1 MRKIFLPILIL
12 SLALLAGCVPPT
24 TGGPAAV
31 TVESEPAQP
40 AAEQAVEPA
49 AAQPE
54 AAAPEPV
61 KGGRLVR
68 AMTSEPAAIDPQGA
82 ASSGLS
88 LVMPYLFDT
97 LVTRDADGSLHPL
110 LAESWVTSDDG
121 TAITMKLKPG
131 VTFHDGSPLNAEA
144 VKLTFDRYLE
154 RGTKSPIYG
163 AVKEIG
169 AVEVIDDLT
178 VRFTFDQPSA
188 TFWSTV
194 TMPYAGILSPASMA
208 AVDASGEGNLV
219 GTGPFMLGEWKAG
232 QSLTLVANP
241 AYAWGAD
248 FMENQGAPYLSE
260 LVFKVIPEATTQM
273 AALEVGEVDVIF
285 VNQPSHMEKLAAHPE
300 LRTEQMV
307 LNSLIYLGFNSQKGP
322 FAEPLVRQALS
333 HAVDKQQILD
343 IALGGLGQ
351 LAYTPLPPTLLGFD
365 PALKQYELGYDPDK
379 ARELLQEA
387 GFEATAGGWQRDGQP
402 LSALLLTSNR
412 APNEAIATLLQ
423 SQLKAIGVPVEIQQL
438 DSRAV
443 QDATNQGAFD
453 LLLWRFE
460 WNDPDGLRIFLGTEA
475 IGSTNRTFYSNPD
488 VDALLAQAAHELD
501 PAARHDL
508 YVQAQQLILQDAPWQ
523 PLYNPVDVMAAR
535 ETVQGVKIGY
545 MGRMLVNDAFVE
557 Q

>member
-1 MRKIFLPILIL
+1 MMRKLFLLILIL
-12 SLALLAGCVPPT
+12 GLLAGCVTPP
-24 TGGPAAV
+24 TGGPGPV
-31 TVESEPAQP
+31 LVESAPDDQPTAEPA
-40 AAEQAVEPA
+40 VSPA
-49 AAQPE
+49 AALLPGQ
-54 AAAPEPV
+54 
-61 KGGRLVR
+61 GGRLVR
-68 AMTSEPAAIDPQGA
+68 AMTSEPAVIDPQGA

-110 LAESWVTSDDG
+110 LAESWETSEDG
-121 TAITMKLKPG
+121 KAITMRLKPG
-131 VTFHDGSPLNAEA
+131 VTFHDGSPLTAEA
-144 VKLTFDRYLE
+144 VKLTFDRYRE
-154 RGTKSPIYG
+154 KGVKSPIYS

-169 AVEVIDDLT
+169 AVEVLDDLT

-188 TFWSTV
+188 TFWSTI
-194 TMPYAGILSPASMA
+194 TMPYAGILSPAAMA
-208 AVDASGEGNLV
+208 AVDASGEGHLI
-219 GTGPFMLGEWKAG
+219 GTGPFMLGEWLAG
-232 QSLTLVANP
+232 QSLTLTANP
-241 AYAWGAD
+241 AYTWGPD

-260 LVFKVIPEATTQM
+260 LVFKVLPEATTQM
-273 AALEVGEVDVIF
+273 TALEVGEVDVIF
-285 VNQPSHMEKLAAHPE
+285 VNQPSHLQKLAANPA
-300 LRTEQMV
+300 LRTEEMV

-322 FAEPLVRQALS
+322 FAEPPVRQALS

-365 PALKQYELGYDPDK
+365 PALKEYELGYNPGK

-387 GFEATAGGWQRDGQP
+387 GFEATADGGWQRDDQP
-402 LSALLLTSNR
+402 LTALLLTSNR

-423 SQLKAIGVPVEIQQL
+423 SQLQAIGVPVEIQQL
-438 DSRAV
+438 DSKAV
-443 QDATNQGAFD
+443 QEATNQGAFD

-460 WNDPDGLRIFLGTEA
+460 WNDPDGLRIFLGSDA

-488 VDALLAQAAHELD
+488 VDALLAAAAHELD

-508 YVQAQQLILQDAPWQ
+508 YVQAQQVILQDAPWQ

-535 ETVQGVKIGY
+535 EAVQGVKIGY
-545 MGRMLVNDAFVE
+545 MGRMLVNDAYVE

>member
-1 MRKIFLPILIL
+1 MRKVFVLFLVT
-12 SLALLAGCVPPT
+12 ALLAGCVAPT
-24 TGGPAAV
+24 TGGPVAV
-31 TVESEPAQP
+31 VVETEPAQP

-97 LVTRDADGSLHPL
+97 LVTRDVDGSLHPL
-110 LAESWVTSDDG
+110 LAESWETSDDG
-121 TAITMKLKPG
+121 KAVTIRLKPD
-131 VTFHDGSPLNAEA
+131 VTFHDGSPLTAEA

-154 RGTKSPIYG
+154 KGTRSPIYG

-169 AVEVIDDLT
+169 AVEVVDELT
-178 VRFTFDQPSA
+178 VRFTFEQPSA
-188 TFWSTV
+188 TFWSTI

-219 GTGPFMLGEWKAG
+219 GTGPFMLGEWLAG

-241 AYAWGAD
+241 DYAWGAA

-260 LVFKVIPEATTQM
+260 LVFKVLPEATTQM
-273 AALEVGEVDVIF
+273 AALEVGEVDVVF
-285 VNQPSHMEKLAAHPE
+285 VNQPSHLEKLAANPE
-300 LRTEQMV
+300 LRTEEMV
-307 LNSLIYLGFNSQKGP
+307 LNSLVYLGFNSQKGP

-333 HAVDKQQILD
+333 RAVDKQQILD

-365 PALKQYELGYDPDK
+365 PALKQYELGYDHDQ
-379 ARELLQEA
+379 ARDLLQEA
-387 GFEATAGGWQRDGQP
+387 GFEATADGGWQRDGQP
-402 LSALLLTSNR
+402 LTGLLLTSNR

-423 SQLKAIGVPVEIQQL
+423 SQLKAIGVPMEIQQL

-443 QDATNQGAFD
+443 QEATNQGAFD

-460 WNDPDGLRIFLGTEA
+460 WNDPDGLRIFLGSDA
-475 IGSTNRTFYSNPD
+475 IGSTNRTFYSNPE

-501 PAARHDL
+501 PAVRHDL

-545 MGRMLVNDAFVE
+545 MGRMLVTDAFVE

>member
-1 MRKIFLPILIL
+1 MRKVFVLFLVT
-12 SLALLAGCVPPT
+12 ALMAGCAAPT
-24 TGGPAAV
+24 TGGPAVV
-31 TVESEPAQP
+31 TVETEPAQP

-88 LVMPYLFDT
+88 LVLPYLFDT

-110 LAESWVTSDDG
+110 LAESWQTSDDG
-121 TAITMKLKPG
+121 KAITIRLKPG
-131 VTFHDGSPLNAEA
+131 VTFHDGSPLTAEA
-144 VKLTFDRYLE
+144 VKLTFERYQE
-154 RGTKSPIYG
+154 KGIKSPIYG

-169 AVEVIDDLT
+169 AVEVVDELT

-188 TFWSTV
+188 TFWSTI
-194 TMPYAGILSPASMA
+194 TMPYAGILSPASIA
-208 AVDASGEGNLV
+208 AVDASSDGHLV
-219 GTGPFMLGEWKAG
+219 GSGPFMLGEWLAG
-232 QSLTLVANP
+232 QSLTLTANP
-241 AYAWGAD
+241 GYTWGPS
-248 FMENQGAPYLSE
+248 FMENQGAPHLSE

-285 VNQPSHMEKLAAHPE
+285 VNQPSHLEKLAANPE
-300 LRTEQMV
+300 LLTEEMV
-307 LNSLIYLGFNSQKGP
+307 LNSLIYLGYNSQKGP
-322 FAEPLVRQALS
+322 FSEPLVRQALS

-365 PALKQYELGYDPDK
+365 PDLKQYELGFDLER
-379 ARELLQEA
+379 ARALLEEA
-387 GFEATAGGWQRDGQP
+387 GFEATGDGGWQRDGQP
-402 LSALLLTSNR
+402 LTGLLLTSNR
-412 APNEAIATLLQ
+412 APNESIATVLQ
-423 SQLKAIGVPVEIQQL
+423 SQLKALGVPVEIQLL
-438 DSRAV
+438 DSKGV
-443 QDATNQGAFD
+443 QDATSAGAFD

-460 WNDPDGLRIFLGTEA
+460 WNDPDGLRIFLGSDA
-475 IGSTNRTFYSNPD
+475 IGSTNRTFYSNPE
-488 VDALLAQAAHELD
+488 VDALLQQAAHELD
-501 PAARHDL
+501 PAARHEL

-535 ETVQGVKIGY
+535 AAVHGVKIGY
-545 MGRMLVNDAFVE
+545 MGRMLVNDAYVE

>member
-1 MRKIFLPILIL
+1 MHKFLLLIL
-12 SLALLAGCVPPT
+12 ALGLLTGCVAPT
-24 TGGPAAV
+24 TGRPAAV
-31 TVESEPAQP
+31 MVETEPVQP
-40 AAEQAVEPA
+40 AAEQAVEATAAPMGA
-49 AAQPE
+49 AAVS
-54 AAAPEPV
+54 EPV

-68 AMTSEPAAIDPQGA
+68 AMTSEPATIDPQGA

-97 LVTRDADGSLHPL
+97 LVTRDVDGSLHPL
-110 LAESWVTSDDG
+110 LAESWETSEDG
-121 TAITMKLKPG
+121 KAITMQLKLG
-131 VTFHDGSPLNAEA
+131 VTFHDGSPLTAEA
-144 VKLTFDRYLE
+144 VKLTFDRYQE
-154 RGTKSPIYG
+154 KGVKSPIYS

-169 AVEVIDDLT
+169 AVEVVDELT

-194 TMPYAGILSPASMA
+194 TMPYAGILSPASIA
-208 AVDASGEGNLV
+208 AVDASGQGNLV

-241 AYAWGAD
+241 AYAWGAG
-248 FMENQGAPYLSE
+248 FMENQGAPFLSE

-285 VNQPSHMEKLAAHPE
+285 VNQPSHLQKLAANPE
-300 LRTEQMV
+300 LRTEEMV
-307 LNSLIYLGFNSQKGP
+307 LNSLVYLGFNSQKGP

-379 ARELLQEA
+379 ARDLLQEA
-387 GFEATAGGWQRDGQP
+387 GFEATADGWQRDGQP

-438 DSRAV
+438 DSKAV
-443 QDATNQGAFD
+443 QDATNAGAFD

-460 WNDPDGLRIFLGTEA
+460 WNDPDGLRIFLGSDA

-501 PAARHDL
+501 PAVRHDL

-535 ETVQGVKIGY
+535 EAVQGVKIGY
-545 MGRMLVNDAFVE
+545 MGRMLVNDAYVD

>member
-1 MRKIFLPILIL
+1 MRKLFLLLLIL
-12 SLALLAGCVPPT
+12 GLLAGCAAPT

-31 TVESEPAQP
+31 MVETEPAQP
-40 AAEQAVEPA
+40 TAEQVLDPA
-49 AAQPE
+49 ATQPE
-54 AAAPEPV
+54 AADSGPV

-68 AMTSEPAAIDPQGA
+68 AMTSEPATIDPQGA

-97 LVTRDADGSLHPL
+97 LVTRDVDGSLHPL
-110 LAESWVTSDDG
+110 LAESWQTSDDG
-121 TAITMKLKPG
+121 KAITVQLKPG
-131 VTFHDGSPLNAEA
+131 VTFHDGSPLTAEA
-144 VKLTFDRYLE
+144 VKLTFDRYIE
-154 RGTKSPIYG
+154 KGVKSPIYS

-169 AVEVIDDLT
+169 AVEVVDELT

-194 TMPYAGILSPASMA
+194 TMPYAGILSPASME
-208 AVDASGEGNLV
+208 AVDASGEGHLV
-219 GTGPFMLGEWKAG
+219 GTGPFLLGEWKAG
-232 QSLTLVANP
+232 QSLALVANP
-241 AYAWGAD
+241 DYAWGPD
-248 FMENQGAPYLSE
+248 FMENRGAPYLSE

-273 AALEVGEVDVIF
+273 AALEVGEVDVVF
-285 VNQPSHMEKLAAHPE
+285 VNQPSHLQKLAANPE
-300 LRTEQMV
+300 LRTEEMV
-307 LNSLIYLGFNSQKGP
+307 LNSLVYLGFNSQKGP

-333 HAVDKQQILD
+333 HAVDKQQIVD

-365 PALKQYELGYDPDK
+365 PALKESELGYDLDQ
-379 ARELLQEA
+379 ARALLQEA
-387 GFEATAGGWQRDGQP
+387 GFEATADGGWQRDGQP
-402 LSALLLTSNR
+402 LAALLLTSNR
-412 APNEAIATLLQ
+412 APNETIATLLQ

-438 DSRAV
+438 DSKAV

-460 WNDPDGLRIFLGTEA
+460 WNDPDGLRIFLGSEA

-488 VDALLAQAAHELD
+488 VDALLAAAAHELD

-535 ETVQGVKIGY
+535 EAVQGIKIGY
-545 MGRMLVNDAFVE
+545 MGRMLVNDAFVG

>member
-1 MRKIFLPILIL
+1 MHKFLLLIL
-12 SLALLAGCVPPT
+12 VLGLLAGCAAPT

-31 TVESEPAQP
+31 TVETEPAQP
-40 AAEQAVEPA
+40 AAEQVVQPA

-97 LVTRDADGSLHPL
+97 LVTRDVDGSLHPL
-110 LAESWVTSDDG
+110 LAESWETSDDG
-121 TAITMKLKPG
+121 KAVTIRLKPG

-144 VKLTFDRYLE
+144 VKLTFERYLE
-154 RGTKSPIYG
+154 KGVKSPIYG
-163 AVKEIG
+163 AVKEID
-169 AVEVIDDLT
+169 AVEVVDDLT

-219 GTGPFMLGEWKAG
+219 GSGPFMLGEWKAG
-232 QSLTLVANP
+232 QSLTLTANP
-241 AYAWGAD
+241 DYAWGAD

-285 VNQPSHMEKLAAHPE
+285 VNQPSQLQKLAANPE
-300 LRTEQMV
+300 LRTEEMV

-322 FAEPLVRQALS
+322 FSEPLVRQALS

-365 PALKQYELGYDPDK
+365 PDLKQYELGYDLDQ
-379 ARELLQEA
+379 ARALLEEA
-387 GFEATAGGWQRDGQP
+387 GFEATASGWQRDGQP
-402 LSALLLTSNR
+402 LTGLLLTSNR
-412 APNEAIATLLQ
+412 APNEAIATVLQ
-423 SQLKAIGVPVEIQQL
+423 SQFKTLGVPVEIQQL
-438 DSRAV
+438 DSKGV
-443 QDATNQGAFD
+443 QDATNAGAFD

-460 WNDPDGLRIFLGTEA
+460 WNDPDGLRIFLGSDA
-475 IGSTNRTFYSNPD
+475 IGSTNRTFYSNPQ
-488 VDALLAQAAHELD
+488 VDALLQQAAHQLD
-501 PAARHDL
+501 PAARHEL

-535 ETVQGVKIGY
+535 EVVQGVKIGY
-545 MGRMLVNDAFVE
+545 MGRMLVNDAYVE